1 MRLDKYLADMNIGT
15 RSELKSKIRK
25 GSVTVDGTVIKDPGF
40 HVPDQAV
47 VCFCGQNVAYES
59 HLYYMLNKPA
69 GVISASEDPKQET
82 VIDLITEQTRSDLFP
97 VGRLDK
103 DTEGLLLI
111 TNDGALAH
119 RLLSPKHH
127 VDKVY
132 FAIVNGIV
140 SEQECDAFAKGLKVD
155 ETLTAMP
162 ADLKVLATDYD
173 KGTSEVE
180 ITIQEGKF
188 HQIKRMFQA
197 VSMEVLFLKRIRM
210 GSLILDPALSPGEY
224 RRLTEDELHTLQT
237 YETKGTH

>member
-1 MRLDKYLADMNIGT
+1 MRLDKYLADMGMGT
-15 RSELKSKIRK
+15 RSELKSIIRK
-25 GSVTVDGTVIKDPGF
+25 GNVTVDGTVAKDPGF

-47 VCFCGQNVAYES
+47 VCFCGQIVAHES
-59 HLYYMLNKPA
+59 YLYFMLNKPS
-69 GVISASEDPKQET
+69 GVISASEDPTQKT
-82 VIDLITEQTRSDLFP
+82 VIDLITERTRSDLFP

-132 FAIVNGIV
+132 YALIKGIV
-140 SEQECDAFAKGLKVD
+140 TDQEIRSFANGLRVD
-155 ETLTAMP
+155 DSLTAMP
-162 ADLKVLATDYD
+162 ADLRILQTDH
-173 KGTSEVE
+173 KNKTSEVE

-197 VSMEVLFLKRIRM
+197 VGMEVLFLKRIRM

-224 RRLTEDELHTLQT
+224 RRLTEDELLTLQT
-237 YETKGTH
+237 YKTKGTC